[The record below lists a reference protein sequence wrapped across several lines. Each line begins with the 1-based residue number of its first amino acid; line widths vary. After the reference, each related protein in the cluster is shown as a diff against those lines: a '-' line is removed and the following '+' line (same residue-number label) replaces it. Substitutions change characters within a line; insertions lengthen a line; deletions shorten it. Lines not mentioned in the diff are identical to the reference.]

1 MRLMKNNN
9 KKECPKKYSSF
20 QDCLRKEAPFKSYS
34 GKEQYCSD
42 ETCPYSHHK
51 PRRKLKKEDSDAIKP
66 YKTIVYFEIS
76 CGPNTEVEY
85 EGFVSEEQI
94 QKDYE
99 DWLDRYIYS
108 TPSYVQRG
116 EIVD

>member
-1 MRLMKNNN
+1 MKNNN
-9 KKECPKKYSSF
+9 KKCPKGYKQF
-20 QDCLRKEAPFKSYS
+20 MHCLQGEPPFESDYWQ
-34 GKEQYCSD
+34 GLYCSD
-42 ETCPYSHHK
+42 ETCPYTHHK
-51 PRRKLKKEDSDAIKP
+51 PRKKLKKEDPDAIKP

-85 EGFVSEEQI
+85 EGFVSKEQI